1 MCTVYCLHAK
11 KRPWFL
17 VDMSHFLDRKPK
29 IIFPTF
35 LLFDSVMERLF
46 INLKSKLGSIDRRR
60 SLLRCIINHCQRKPC
75 VGNAIATKLPL
86 QISSHRV
93 FQLFGP
99 ARLSW
104 LPRFV
109 PASECTASTKVAA
122 VQENMIMNHIHL
134 NSINSFHLQ
143 KNHQFPI
150 WTFFW
155 FFPPF
160 SKKKQQNN
168 FTLQSPPS
176 LTVTESAEGIGFG
189 WIQVYH
195 LGFLGSTLLSMLRRN
210 GFRMTGGTEKR
221 LEKKNGCPSP
231 KKGLL
236 NIPPIFLQCFF
247 FR

>member
-143 KNHQFPI
+143 KKHQFPI

-168 FTLQSPPS
+168 LTFRAHHHSPSPSQLRVLDSDGSKFITLDFWDPPS
-176 LTVTESAEGIGFG
+176 YRCFG
-189 WIQVYH
+189 ETASEWREELKNVW
-195 LGFLGSTLLSMLRRN
+195 RK
-210 GFRMTGGTEKR
+210 KR
-221 LEKKNGCPSP
+221 GAFP
-231 KKGLL
+231 
-236 NIPPIFLQCFF
+236 
-247 FR
+247 

>member
-143 KNHQFPI
+143 KKHQFPI
-150 WTFFW
+150 WTFFLI
-155 FFPPF
+155 FHHFP
-160 SKKKQQNN
+160 KKNN
-168 FTLQSPPS
+168 KTTSLCSAHHHSPSPSQLWGYWIRMDPS
-176 LTVTESAEGIGFG
+176 LSPWIFGIHPPIDASA
-189 WIQVYH
+189 
-195 LGFLGSTLLSMLRRN
+195 
-210 GFRMTGGTEKR
+210 KR
-221 LEKKNGCPSP
+221 LPNDGRNELTRDP
-231 KKGLL
+231 KRGPQTEASENHL
-236 NIPPIFLQCFF
+236 NIPQSSWVFF